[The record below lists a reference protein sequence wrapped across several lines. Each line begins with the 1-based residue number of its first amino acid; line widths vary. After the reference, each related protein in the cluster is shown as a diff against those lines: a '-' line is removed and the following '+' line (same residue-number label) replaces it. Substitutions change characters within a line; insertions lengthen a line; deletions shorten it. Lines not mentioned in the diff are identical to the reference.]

1 MSIKWAQIIPLIGG
15 LPIGMENVFQSKPL
29 HVFSFD
35 GFQNNDQH
43 YINYLRENEWT
54 GNYYTVDECTND
66 IISNTIKFSDNLI
79 KEDIDVVGCVAP
91 CAGLSS
97 FSNSSNANSPVN
109 DWMYKCSEFILNKV
123 RPKIFWGEN
132 SIYLCTDKGR
142 PVADKLAR
150 IGKNCDYTFLIYATE
165 NRMHGN
171 PQKRARTFYFY
182 FRNDIFNKGIPILN
196 KLPIINKSV
205 EELLLD
211 VKTNKNDKMNIPI
224 NEGNPADHP
233 FYQYLYEAFNAK
245 NHRDLV
251 LKISPELDNKVN
263 ALTII
268 GYTILNNKNKL
279 LEISQWMKDHGYEKA
294 ADRILAIKGKLDSGK
309 NAWMK
314 GPMIARGFIPAFVGD
329 LVECF
334 IHPFECRYLTY
345 REALS
350 IMSMPETFNMIGN
363 LKSNRNHI
371 AQNVCTSTSEIMS
384 NEILKMLRFENE
396 IILANDQYIVQ
407 DHRKNDK
414 LEFRKI

>member
-1 MSIKWAQIIPLIGG
+1 
-15 LPIGMENVFQSKPL
+15 MENVFNTKPL

-35 GFQNNDQH
+35 GFQNNDKH
-43 YINYLRENEWT
+43 YINYLRERGWT
-54 GNYYTVDECTND
+54 GNYYTINKCTND
-66 IISNTIKFSDNLI
+66 LIPNTLEFKDNLI
-79 KEDIDVVGCVAP
+79 NENIDVVGCVAP

-109 DWMYKCSEFILNKV
+109 DWMYKSSEFILNKI

-132 SIYLCTDKGR
+132 SIYLCTNKGR
-142 PVADKLAR
+142 PVADKLAK
-150 IGKNCDYTFLIYATE
+150 IGQNYDYTFLIYATE

-182 FRNDIFNKGIPILN
+182 FRNDIFGKDTIPILN
-196 KLPIINKSV
+196 NLDTINKSI
-205 EELLLD
+205 EELLME
-211 VKTNKNDKMNIPI
+211 VKSIKDDPMNIPI
-224 NEGNPADHP
+224 NDGNPADHP
-233 FYQYLYEAFNAK
+233 FYQYLFESMNAK

-251 LKISPELDNKVN
+251 MKISPKLNNKVN

-268 GYTILNNKNKL
+268 GYTILNNQDKL
-279 LEISQWMKDHGYEKA
+279 IEIANWMKEHNYDKA
-294 ADRILAIKGKLDSGK
+294 SERILAIKKKLDDGK

-334 IHPFECRYLTY
+334 IHPFECRYLTF

-350 IMSMPETFNMIGN
+350 IMTMPNDFNMIGN
-363 LKSNRNHI
+363 IKSNRNHI

-384 NEILKMLRFENE
+384 NEILKMLNFENNMVKIE
-396 IILANDQYIVQ
+396 NQYIIQ
-407 DHRKNDK
+407 DHRKGDT
-414 LEFRKI
+414 LEFRNI